1 MKKQII
7 LLALAILSINL
18 VFGASF
24 CLDNEDPS
32 PVGNLTISLEGNN
45 IILDWSEAEDEPEC
59 SGIDYYVVVKN
70 GNYSYDSTNLTS
82 YIDENQENGEYEY
95 VIYAVDLGKNEGIG
109 ISDSIILE
117 AGSSSRR
124 GGGSPSYWECAE
136 WGECINGT
144 QTRTCNDIGRVQEDR
159 IETRGCFPEFIPT
172 GEGNETEE
180 IITETT
186 PPGFFAGITGGVI
199 GALGTG
205 GTAALVVII
214 IAIVGLAVV
223 FSVKGRKRE

>member
-59 SGIDYYVVVKN
+59 SGIDYYVIVKN
-70 GNYSYDSTNLTS
+70 GNYSYDLTNLTS

-109 ISDSIILE
+109 IPNTITIGISPV
-117 AGSSSRR
+117 SSG

-144 QTRTCNDIGRVQEDR
+144 QTRTCSDIGRVQEDR
-159 IETRGCFPEFIPT
+159 VETKECFPEFIPT
-172 GEGNETEE
+172 GEGEEEETLITEE
-180 IITETT
+180 A
-186 PPGFFAGITGGVI
+186 PAGFFATITGAVVGT
-199 GALGTG
+199 LGTG
-205 GTAALVVII
+205 GTIVASIFV
-214 IAIVGLAVV
+214 IAIVALAIV
-223 FSVKGRKRE
+223 FSVKGRKK